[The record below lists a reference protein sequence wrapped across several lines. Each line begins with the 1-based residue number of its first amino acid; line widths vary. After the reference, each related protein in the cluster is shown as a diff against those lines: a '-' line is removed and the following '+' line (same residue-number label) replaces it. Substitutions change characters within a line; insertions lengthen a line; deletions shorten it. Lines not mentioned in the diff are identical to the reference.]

1 MVDYY
6 KRVIFM
12 TSYPRIHFSDVCK
25 HIKLEDCSF
34 NSACYVVKLKDDR
47 EVARYGVEMTYYEE
61 EKFNECE
68 KALFNQFLT
77 ILQPEKTKGI
87 YIFSYDTGWGK
98 STYYDSSK
106 IDAPNGAMLTDEKSV
121 LEEVFKNAVRYC
133 AFPIFVN
140 TDLNV
145 AVIPTDHMDLFVAT
159 ENDFDKQLIDGK
171 FILENR

>member
-1 MVDYY
+1 M
-6 KRVIFM
+6 I
-12 TSYPRIHFSDVCK
+12 SYSETKFSDVCK
-25 HIKLEDCSF
+25 QINLEDCSF
-34 NSACYVVKLKDDR
+34 NSDYYVIKFKDDKD
-47 EVARYGVEMTYYEE
+47 VVRYGIEMTSCEE
-61 EKFNECE
+61 EKFNKYE
-68 KALFNQFLT
+68 KSLFNQFLT

-87 YIFSYDTGWGK
+87 YIFSYDTGWKK

-106 IDAPNGAMLTDEKSV
+106 IDAPNGAMQTDEKSV
-121 LEEVFKNAVRYC
+121 LEEVFKNAVRYY

-140 TDLNV
+140 TDLNI